1 MKSLVVMFVMLI
13 GSVAYAEQTTNQYV
27 PTDENKIVL
36 WSVQSDNENAP
47 MFSGYITD
55 SQGRVLDVAVLTTV
69 NENFLQGNVTLT
81 NETINYTG
89 RGRYLMF
96 SRV

>member
-13 GSVAYAEQTTNQYV
+13 GSVAYAEQTTNQWV
-27 PTDENKIVL
+27 PTDENQIVL

-55 SQGRVLDVAVLTTV
+55 SQGRVLDVAVWSTV

-81 NETINYTG
+81 DETIN
-89 RGRYLMF
+89 
-96 SRV
+96 

>member
-27 PTDENKIVL
+27 PDTENQIVL

-55 SQGRVLDVAVLTTV
+55 NQGRVLDVAVWSTV

-81 NETINYTG
+81 DETIN
-89 RGRYLMF
+89 
-96 SRV
+96 

>member
-13 GSVAYAEQTTNQYV
+13 GGVAYAEQTTNQYV

-55 SQGRVLDVAVLTTV
+55 SQGRVLDVAVWSTV

-81 NETINYTG
+81 NETIN
-89 RGRYLMF
+89 
-96 SRV
+96 

>member
-13 GSVAYAEQTTNQYV
+13 GGVAYAEQTTNQYV

-55 SQGRVLDVAVLTTV
+55 SQGRVLDVAVWSTV
-69 NENFLQGNVTLT
+69 NENLLQGNVTLT
-81 NETINYTG
+81 NETIN
-89 RGRYLMF
+89 
-96 SRV
+96 

>member
-13 GSVAYAEQTTNQYV
+13 GSVAYAEQTTNQWV
-27 PTDENKIVL
+27 PDTENQIVL

-47 MFSGYITD
+47 MFSGYMTD
-55 SQGRVLDVAVLTTV
+55 SQGRVLDVAVWSTV

-81 NETINYTG
+81 DETIN
-89 RGRYLMF
+89 
-96 SRV
+96 

>member
-55 SQGRVLDVAVLTTV
+55 SQGRVLDVAVWSTV

-81 NETINYTG
+81 NETIN
-89 RGRYLMF
+89 
-96 SRV
+96 

>member
-1 MKSLVVMFVMLI
+1 MKSLVVMFVLLI

-55 SQGRVLDVAVLTTV
+55 NQGRVLDVAVWSTV

-81 NETINYTG
+81 DETIN
-89 RGRYLMF
+89 
-96 SRV
+96 

>member
-1 MKSLVVMFVMLI
+1 MFVMLI

-55 SQGRVLDVAVLTTV
+55 SQGRVLDVAVWSTV

-81 NETINYTG
+81 NETIN
-89 RGRYLMF
+89 
-96 SRV
+96 

>member
-13 GSVAYAEQTTNQYV
+13 GSVAYAEQTTNQWV
-27 PTDENKIVL
+27 PDTENQIVL

-47 MFSGYITD
+47 KFSGYITD
-55 SQGRVLDVAVLTTV
+55 SDGRVLDVAIWSTV

-81 NETINYTG
+81 DETIN
-89 RGRYLMF
+89 
-96 SRV
+96 

>member
-13 GSVAYAEQTTNQYV
+13 GGVAYAEQTTNQYV

-55 SQGRVLDVAVLTTV
+55 SQGRVLDVAVWTTV

-81 NETINYTG
+81 NESIN
-89 RGRYLMF
+89 
-96 SRV
+96 

>member
-13 GSVAYAEQTTNQYV
+13 GSVAYAEQTTNQWV
-27 PTDENKIVL
+27 PDTENQIVL

-55 SQGRVLDVAVLTTV
+55 SQGRVLDVAVWSTV

-81 NETINYTG
+81 DETIN
-89 RGRYLMF
+89 
-96 SRV
+96 

>member
-13 GSVAYAEQTTNQYV
+13 GSVAYAEQTTNQWV

-55 SQGRVLDVAVLTTV
+55 SQGRVLDVAVWSTV

-81 NETINYTG
+81 DETIN
-89 RGRYLMF
+89 
-96 SRV
+96 

>member
-13 GSVAYAEQTTNQYV
+13 GGVAYAEQTTNQWV

-55 SQGRVLDVAVLTTV
+55 SQGRVLDVAVWSTV

-81 NETINYTG
+81 DETIN
-89 RGRYLMF
+89 
-96 SRV
+96 

>member
-1 MKSLVVMFVMLI
+1 MKSLVLMFLMLI
-13 GSVAYAEQTTNQYV
+13 GSVAYAEQTTNQWV

-55 SQGRVLDVAVLTTV
+55 SQGRVLDVAVWSTV

-81 NETINYTG
+81 DETIN
-89 RGRYLMF
+89 
-96 SRV
+96 

>member
-13 GSVAYAEQTTNQYV
+13 GSVAYAEQTTNQWV
-27 PTDENKIVL
+27 PDTENQIVL

-55 SQGRVLDVAVLTTV
+55 SQGRVLDVAVWSTV

-81 NETINYTG
+81 NETIN
-89 RGRYLMF
+89 
-96 SRV
+96 

>member
-1 MKSLVVMFVMLI
+1 MFVMLI
-13 GSVAYAEQTTNQYV
+13 GSVAYAEQTTNQWV

-55 SQGRVLDVAVLTTV
+55 SQGRVLDVAVWSTV

-81 NETINYTG
+81 DETIN
-89 RGRYLMF
+89 
-96 SRV
+96 

>member
-13 GSVAYAEQTTNQYV
+13 GSVAYAEQTTNQWV
-27 PTDENKIVL
+27 PDTENQIVL

-55 SQGRVLDVAVLTTV
+55 SQGRVLDVAVWTTV

-81 NETINYTG
+81 NEPIN
-89 RGRYLMF
+89 
-96 SRV
+96 

>member
-13 GSVAYAEQTTNQYV
+13 GGVAYAEQTTNQYA

-55 SQGRVLDVAVLTTV
+55 SQGRVLDVAVWSTV

-81 NETINYTG
+81 DETIN
-89 RGRYLMF
+89 
-96 SRV
+96 

>member
-36 WSVQSDNENAP
+36 WSVQSDNEDAP

-55 SQGRVLDVAVLTTV
+55 SQGRVLDVAVWSTV

-81 NETINYTG
+81 NETIN
-89 RGRYLMF
+89 
-96 SRV
+96 

>member
-55 SQGRVLDVAVLTTV
+55 SQGRVLDVAVWSTV

-81 NETINYTG
+81 DETIN
-89 RGRYLMF
+89 
-96 SRV
+96 

>member
-13 GSVAYAEQTTNQYV
+13 GSVAYAEQTTNQWV
-27 PTDENKIVL
+27 PDTENQIVL

-47 MFSGYITD
+47 KFSGYITD
-55 SQGRVLDVAVLTTV
+55 SEGRVLDVAIWSTV

-81 NETINYTG
+81 DETIN
-89 RGRYLMF
+89 
-96 SRV
+96 

>member
-55 SQGRVLDVAVLTTV
+55 NQGRVLDVAVWSTV

-81 NETINYTG
+81 NETIN
-89 RGRYLMF
+89 
-96 SRV
+96 

>member
-1 MKSLVVMFVMLI
+1 MFVMLI

-55 SQGRVLDVAVLTTV
+55 RQGRVLDVAVWSTV

-81 NETINYTG
+81 NETIN
-89 RGRYLMF
+89 
-96 SRV
+96 

>member
-13 GSVAYAEQTTNQYV
+13 GSVAYAEQTTNQWV
-27 PTDENKIVL
+27 PDTENQIVL

-47 MFSGYITD
+47 KFSGYITD
-55 SQGRVLDVAVLTTV
+55 NEGRVLNVAVWSTV

-81 NETINYTG
+81 DETIN
-89 RGRYLMF
+89 
-96 SRV
+96 

>member
-13 GSVAYAEQTTNQYV
+13 GGVAYAEQTTNQYV

-55 SQGRVLDVAVLTTV
+55 SQGRVLDVAVWTTV

-81 NETINYTG
+81 NETIN
-89 RGRYLMF
+89 
-96 SRV
+96 

>member
-13 GSVAYAEQTTNQYV
+13 GSIAYAEQTNNQWV
-27 PTDENKIVL
+27 PDTENQIVL

-55 SQGRVLDVAVLTTV
+55 SQGRVLDVAVWSTV

-81 NETINYTG
+81 NETIN
-89 RGRYLMF
+89 
-96 SRV
+96 

>member
-13 GSVAYAEQTTNQYV
+13 GGVAYAEQTTNQYV

-55 SQGRVLDVAVLTTV
+55 SQGRVLDVAVWSTV

-81 NETINYTG
+81 DETIN
-89 RGRYLMF
+89 
-96 SRV
+96 

>member
-1 MKSLVVMFVMLI
+1 MFVMLI

-55 SQGRVLDVAVLTTV
+55 NQGRVLDVAVWSTV

-81 NETINYTG
+81 NETIN
-89 RGRYLMF
+89 
-96 SRV
+96 